1 MVSRIINRNWT
12 KIKEFLK
19 MSKQPPVLNT
29 TRKFPD
35 NMTSAHALVVK
46 AKRGEKGNAKGKGYA
61 VPAFNVTTFQGINA
75 AIKAFELLGS
85 SGLLAFSNSA
95 LKHFG
100 EGNQVFGLDVAT
112 SYIKKMAKKSS
123 VKIATHLDHGDYIT
137 EPGRK
142 VLQAAVQRLTS
153 VMADNSTD
161 HINKIAMPLKDN
173 IELTREVVDMAH
185 PVGLSVEGELGVL
198 AGEEDEDTKSE
209 FSTYTNPDE
218 LNQFLKETGVLML
231 APTIGTMHGPNKGKP
246 GQKVKLNIPLAHD
259 LLKIANE
266 INDEIV
272 FVAHGASTLYP
283 QVAEYA
289 VKQLD
294 EMGSGKS
301 DDRQK
306 WQDFVGTD
314 WDQIEGLIE
323 AGFCKINT
331 DTENRQTFLAA
342 LLGAINE
349 NSAKIDIR
357 WYDNQCTD
365 ALTKSYIQ
373 KLIMAGNYGV
383 WHEPKI
389 NVDKF
394 KFDLGTSLKDLI
406 SQAS

>member
-1 MVSRIINRNWT
+1 MPKKPTI
-12 KIKEFLK
+12 
-19 MSKQPPVLNT
+19 LNT
-29 TRKFPD
+29 FRKFPD
-35 NMTSAHALVVK
+35 NMTSVHALVVK
-46 AKRGEKGNAKGKGYA
+46 AKRGEKGNSTGKRYA
-61 VPAFNVTTFQGINA
+61 VPAFNVTTIQGINA
-75 AIKAFELLGS
+75 AMKAFELLGS
-85 SGLLAFSNSA
+85 SGLMAFSNSA

-100 EGNQVFGLDVAT
+100 GGDQIFGLDVAA
-112 SYIKKMAKKSS
+112 SYIEKMANKSS

-142 VLQAAVQRLTS
+142 VLQAAVQSLTS

-161 HINKIAMPLKDN
+161 HVNKVAMPLKDN

-185 PVGLSVEGELGVL
+185 PLGLSVEGELGVL

-218 LNQFLKETGVLML
+218 LDQFLKETGVLML

-246 GQKVKLNIPLAHD
+246 GHKVKLNISLAHE
-259 LLKIANE
+259 LLKTANK

-283 QVAEYA
+283 QVVEFA

-294 EMGSGKS
+294 DMDSQREA
-301 DDRQK
+301 RQK
-306 WQDFVGTD
+306 WVDFVGTD
-314 WDQIEGLIE
+314 WDQIEGLID

-342 LLGAINE
+342 LLGAISE

-357 WYDNQCTD
+357 WYDNQGTD

-389 NVDKF
+389 NVEKF
-394 KFDLGTSLKDLI
+394 KFDLGTSLNDLI
-406 SQAS
+406 SQASY

>member
-1 MVSRIINRNWT
+1 M
-12 KIKEFLK
+12 K
-19 MSKQPPVLNT
+19 KQPPILNKS
-29 TRKFPD
+29 RKFSD
-35 NMTSAHALVVK
+35 NMASAHALVVK
-46 AKRGEKGNAKGKGYA
+46 AKRGEKGNTNGKGYA

-75 AIKAFELLGS
+75 AMKAFELLGS
-85 SGLLAFSNSA
+85 SGLMAFSNSA

-100 EGNQVFGLDVAT
+100 DGDQVFGLDVAT
-112 SYIKKMAKKSS
+112 SYIEKMAKRSS
-123 VKIATHLDHGDYIT
+123 VKIATHLDHGDYVT

-161 HINKIAMPLKDN
+161 HANKVAMPLQDN
-173 IELTREVVDMAH
+173 IDLTREVVDMAH

-198 AGEEDEDTKSE
+198 AGEEDEDTKSD

-218 LNQFLKETGVLML
+218 LKQFVEETGVLML

-246 GQKVKLNIPLAHD
+246 GHKVKLNIPLAHE
-259 LLKIANE
+259 LLATANE
-266 INDEIV
+266 INNDIV

-283 QVAEYA
+283 QVVEYA
-289 VKQLD
+289 VEQLD
-294 EMGSGKS
+294 KMSGK
-301 DDRQK
+301 DEDKQK
-306 WQDFVGTD
+306 WNDFVGTD

-331 DTENRQTFLAA
+331 DTENRQTFLSA

-357 WYDNQCTD
+357 WYDNQGTD
-365 ALTKSYIQ
+365 ALIKSYIQ

-383 WHEPKI
+383 WHEPKM
-389 NVDKF
+389 NVEKF
-394 KFDLGTSLKDLI
+394 KFDLGISLSDLI
-406 SQAS
+406 SQSV

>member
-1 MVSRIINRNWT
+1 MPKKPTI
-12 KIKEFLK
+12 
-19 MSKQPPVLNT
+19 LNT
-29 TRKFPD
+29 FRKFPN

-46 AKRGEKGNAKGKGYA
+46 AKRGEKGNSTGKRYA
-61 VPAFNVTTFQGINA
+61 VPAFNVTTIQGINA
-75 AIKAFELLGS
+75 AMKAFELLGS
-85 SGLLAFSNSA
+85 SGLMAFSNSA

-100 EGNQVFGLDVAT
+100 GGDQIFGLDVAA
-112 SYIKKMAKKSS
+112 SYIEKMANKSS

-142 VLQAAVQRLTS
+142 VLQAAVQSLTS

-161 HINKIAMPLKDN
+161 HVNKVAMPLKDN

-218 LNQFLKETGVLML
+218 LDQFLKETGVLML

-246 GQKVKLNIPLAHD
+246 GHKVKLNILLAHE
-259 LLKIANE
+259 LLKTANK

-283 QVAEYA
+283 QVVEFA

-294 EMGSGKS
+294 DMDSQREA
-301 DDRQK
+301 RQK
-306 WQDFVGTD
+306 WVDFVGTD
-314 WDQIEGLIE
+314 WDQIEGLID

-342 LLGAINE
+342 LLGAVNE

-357 WYDNQCTD
+357 WYDNQGTD

-389 NVDKF
+389 NVEKF
-394 KFDLGTSLKDLI
+394 KFDLGTSLNDLI
-406 SQAS
+406 SQASY